1 MFGNRRKRAT
11 SNPPLNGSNVNP
23 SATTAA
29 AQAFLKNRASNA
41 SLSSAAAAAA
51 LRSRPTTPTSV
62 ADVQTKRTM
71 RRSGSTSSMG
81 SSTSTSRPQLERRGS
96 NSSMSERSFRDP
108 SPNRAAQPVPSA
120 VDAPP
125 VPTIPQNIPTK
136 SHRRAASLE
145 SPGLR
150 VASPPPNKASGR
162 GSSLGPTGTAQPPRA
177 HGQRKSSLSSVSELT
192 SIERPASRGS
202 VNFSLP
208 TSSRPTSPVRQRR
221 LTSPSPQRPNQ
232 PRITSPTQQDLV
244 YDPNTRSFLPAA
256 EIHAIEQ
263 KLYDVANKPVK
274 KMKRIA
280 PQQATGTHLADGT
293 IGGRPRGTAID
304 AMEAESSR
312 APVEQL
318 RPTPAG
324 APISEPTPAPT
335 PAPKKKK
342 KKIVIVSDSDSDQAS
357 YAPNSSDNDSDA
369 PRPASING
377 RLTKKPSI
385 VREDQEREEEE
396 DDTPQRTTASG
407 SLPRLNTNPTRPISP
422 TPAPRSN
429 AGRGH
434 GRGQASASATFAQ
447 ERQHTRSA
455 SQPAPAP
462 LDSTVAESIAP
473 RAAKVS
479 VRGGRVQ
486 SVSPARTPHF
496 AITPENLQ
504 VKHQPPP
511 RSISPRKSA
520 LKTPSTPRGPSPS
533 DGDSSAIGQATSE
546 TSEELSVPR
555 KKANRVSFDDGN
567 VTVGQAASSV
577 ATDSPLVQ
585 SPQVKRPWYSIARG
599 RKKDT
604 AIVDDQ
610 DDEIMKP
617 RPALPS
623 FGSVRQKK
631 EKPQEEKERT
641 LVKPVESVEYTEPP
655 ASTILTTPTDEVEDQ
670 HIGQSNDYLAGSILS
685 QDAALRNAA
694 NISKSREPLPPQVL
708 TVEGDG
714 FDSETN
720 SSVTSLAIQD
730 SPLVAAKIESGN
742 SAPIAD
748 DVETSRDFA
757 TSIAEEGEN
766 GGANGA
772 VPTIS
777 VLQPTPTLE
786 ETIAKLEW
794 PNMPGGWRNSN
805 SLSDSSASQG
815 REEETPAIIEHHVT
829 DASPADVGIAE
840 PGPSTPRSGSPVL
853 GEIAAEN
860 LHLHD
865 TPAIAE
871 ETDESDASVYSDA
884 AEDLSDG
891 EGDGFMSLDAVVESP
906 VVPSSRGFVDLP
918 APDSPTPKAVKERA
932 YKQSQPSRPNSEPD
946 HDEGWEKAQEYWKSL
961 SVDKKR
967 QLEEEARAEAER
979 SGSDTEVEAK
989 PIPKPKKK
997 KVKVTPVTVPEQR
1010 QPVHNER
1017 TYMITPGQKAGPNGH
1032 GPVIRSSMRAEPPS
1046 SASDTHIRKSMRAQ
1060 DLKRSSLRAAEP
1072 AEPKGALQKK
1082 TRPMSYPAPQKGE
1095 FVPDPAVVDALM
1107 NKMSR
1112 AAAAAAPAP
1121 ATGKKTTRPASTQ
1134 GPPPSLRR
1142 RGSGDSDSSFKR
1154 VRSGSTASDIP
1165 SFRRSMRGPN
1175 EANNRG
1181 RDSPVG
1187 SGRFSMRSLSPTGSM
1202 ARRPFNSGGSSA
1214 ANSNP
1219 THMRMSMRSGSGPA
1233 PTLRQNAPAPSRAK
1247 SPLRL
1252 GFGRSSSSK
1261 PSKQRAAPK
1270 RSSRFADSSDEDE
1283 GPSGFRS
1290 RFADSDDSDG
1300 DIPLPRQSGLTSKS
1314 MRADAPSSAPVRSIP
1329 KLTGAEDG
1337 DSSDLP
1343 DSDEEKKSPTLTQN
1357 GVRRSGSGRG
1367 AIGLGST
1374 STTTTTVSAPGRPPN
1389 QRKGSIM
1396 SILRR
1401 KKADPIS
1408 KVRKSEA
1415 ESAARRDTPLERSKS
1430 DLDAIRHG
1438 GQSPRLQKRNPM
1450 SRENSSSW
1458 PLPKDSGILGEDG
1471 RPVTADAVGAGGIRP
1486 DLGDRRNTT
1495 SGLSEVDVAGVTAN
1509 LKEVRKKK
1517 KFGALRRMFRLD
1529 D

>member
-11 SNPPLNGSNVNP
+11 SNPPLNGSNANP

-96 NSSMSERSFRDP
+96 NGSMSERSFRDP

-120 VDAPP
+120 ADAPP
-125 VPTIPQNIPTK
+125 VPTIPHNIPTK

-150 VASPPPNKASGR
+150 VASPPPNRASGR
-162 GSSLGPTGTAQPPRA
+162 GSSLGPAGMPQTTRTR
-177 HGQRKSSLSSVSELT
+177 GQRQSSLSSVSELT

-208 TSSRPTSPVRQRR
+208 TSSRPTSPVKQRR

-256 EIHAIEQ
+256 EVHAIEQ

-280 PQQATGTHLADGT
+280 PQQATGTYLAYGSV
-293 IGGRPRGTAID
+293 GGKPRGTAID

-312 APVEQL
+312 AAVE
-318 RPTPAG
+318 RPTPAA
-324 APISEPTPAPT
+324 APIPKPTPAPA
-335 PAPKKKK
+335 PVPKKKK
-342 KKIVIVSDSDSDQAS
+342 KQVIVDSDSDSDQAS

-369 PRPASING
+369 PRSATHT

-396 DDTPQRTTASG
+396 DDTPQWTAASG
-407 SLPRLNTNPTRPISP
+407 NLPRLNTGPTRTISP

-429 AGRGH
+429 TGRGQGRGH
-434 GRGQASASATFAQ
+434 GRGQASASAAFAQ

-462 LDSTVAESIAP
+462 LDSTFVESIAP
-473 RAAKVS
+473 RAAKGS

-520 LKTPSTPRGPSPS
+520 LKTSSTPRGPSPN
-533 DGDSSAIGQATSE
+533 DVDSSAIGQATSE
-546 TSEELSVPR
+546 TSDDLSVPR

-567 VTVGQAASSV
+567 VAVGQATTPV
-577 ATDSPLVQ
+577 TTDSPIVQ
-585 SPQVKRPWYSIARG
+585 SPQAKRPWYSIAKG
-599 RKKDT
+599 KKKDT
-604 AIVDDQ
+604 AMMDDQ

-641 LVKPVESVEYTEPP
+641 LVKPVEPVEYTEPL
-655 ASTILTTPTDEVEDQ
+655 ASSTIFTTPTDEVVEQ
-670 HIGQSNDYLAGSILS
+670 PTGQSNDHLAGSILS
-685 QDAALRNAA
+685 QDAALKNAA
-694 NISKSREPLPPQVL
+694 NISKSREPLPPQVVS
-708 TVEGDG
+708 VEGDG
-714 FDSETN
+714 FNSDT
-720 SSVTSLAIQD
+720 SSVTSLGIQD

-742 SAPIAD
+742 TAPIAD
-748 DVETSRDFA
+748 DVEASREFA
-757 TSIAEEGEN
+757 TPIAEEKE
-766 GGANGA
+766 GGHGRANGT

-777 VLQPTPTLE
+777 ILQPTPTLE
-786 ETIAKLEW
+786 ETLGKLEW

-805 SLSDSSASQG
+805 SHSESSASQE
-815 REEETPAIIEHHVT
+815 RESPVIVEHHVT
-829 DASPADVGIAE
+829 DASLADVGIAE
-840 PGPSTPRSGSPVL
+840 PDPSTPRSGSPVL

-860 LHLHD
+860 SHFHD

-871 ETDESDASVYSDA
+871 ESEESDTSVYSDA
-884 AEDLSDG
+884 AEDLSNG
-891 EGDGFMSLDAVVESP
+891 EGDGFMSLDAVVDSP
-906 VVPSSRGFVDLP
+906 VIPSSRGFVDIP
-918 APDSPTPKAVKERA
+918 VPDSPTPKAVKERA
-932 YKQSQPSRPNSEPD
+932 YKQSQLSTPNSEPD
-946 HDEGWEKAQEYWKSL
+946 HEGWEKAQEYWKGL
-961 SVDKKR
+961 SAEKKL
-967 QLEEEARAEAER
+967 QLEEEARAEAEG
-979 SGSDTEVEAK
+979 SGSDTEVEAR
-989 PIPKPKKK
+989 PIPTPTKKK
-997 KVKVTPVTVPEQR
+997 KVKVAVAPKTVSEQR
-1010 QPVHNER
+1010 QPAHNER
-1017 TYMITPGQKAGPNGH
+1017 SYMITPGQKAGPNGH
-1032 GPVIRSSMRAEPPS
+1032 GPVMRSSMRAEAPS
-1046 SASDTHIRKSMRAQ
+1046 SPSDTHIRQSMRTQ
-1060 DLKRSSLRAAEP
+1060 NSKRSSLRAAES

-1082 TRPMSYPAPQKGE
+1082 ARPMSYPPPQKGE
-1095 FVPDPAVVDALM
+1095 FVPDSAQVDALM
-1107 NKMSR
+1107 DRMAR
-1112 AAAAAAPAP
+1112 AAAAAAPAPAP

-1134 GPPPSLRR
+1134 GPSPSLRR

-1154 VRSGSTASDIP
+1154 VRSGSTTSDIP
-1165 SFRRSMRGPN
+1165 SFRRSMRASN
-1175 EANNRG
+1175 EPHN
-1181 RDSPVG
+1181 DSPVG
-1187 SGRFSMRSLSPTGSM
+1187 SSRFSLRSLSPTGST

-1214 ANSNP
+1214 ASSNP

-1233 PTLRQNAPAPSRAK
+1233 PTLRAPARAK

-1261 PSKQRAAPK
+1261 PSNQRATPK
-1270 RSSRFADSSDEDE
+1270 RSSRFADSSDEDD

-1300 DIPLPRQSGLTSKS
+1300 GPPPLPRQNGLASKS
-1314 MRADAPSSAPVRSIP
+1314 MRINAPSSAPVRSIP
-1329 KLTGAEDG
+1329 KRTGAEDG

-1343 DSDEEKKSPTLTQN
+1343 DSDEEKTKSPTLTQN
-1357 GVRRSGSGRG
+1357 GIRRSGSGRG

-1374 STTTTTVSAPGRPPN
+1374 STTITTVSASGRPPN
-1389 QRKGSIM
+1389 QRGGSIM

-1408 KVRKSEA
+1408 KVRKSEV
-1415 ESAARRDTPLERSKS
+1415 ESAARRDTPLERSRS
-1430 DLDAIRHG
+1430 DLDAIRNGH
-1438 GQSPRLQKRNPM
+1438 QSPRLQKRNPM

-1458 PLPKDSGILGEDG
+1458 PLPEPGILGKDG

-1486 DLGDRRNTT
+1486 DLGNRRNTT
-1495 SGLSEVDVAGVTAN
+1495 GLTEVDIAGVTAGLN
-1509 LKEVRKKK
+1509 GVRKKK
-1517 KFGALRRMFRLD
+1517 KFGALRRIFKLD